1 MYIMFRAQ
9 EKDIDLWVDIFSY
22 LEHGSA
28 DAKLQDKIEVFGIDV
43 DGQLE
48 KLIDDYGTEE
58 ALQVEFW
65 SQDGTEFSV
74 MVNSS
79 SPIHKEAIMG
89 LLRSCPVDG
98 LRIGND
104 ADW

>member
-28 DAKLQDKIEVFGIDV
+28 DAKLQDKMEVFGIDV
-43 DGQLE
+43 VAHLS
-48 KLIDDYGTEE
+48 KLSDDHSTVE
-58 ALQVEFW
+58 ALQVECW
-65 SQDGTEFSV
+65 SQDGTKFWV

-89 LLRSCPVDG
+89 FLRSCPVDG